1 MKLTVVNSN
10 TARIELDGGHGSSA
24 DDVDLYYLEG
34 LVEHGP
40 KLVRTCTHRLCTKHY
55 ELIVSGAAEDN
66 TGLDRLLSKPLSLA
80 RAAKIAGCHKDTIRR
95 ALKAKR
101 LVSLSE
107 GDVRDWDKARK

>member
-1 MKLTVVNSN
+1 MSRSDETRKHRVTNRRIFMKLTVVNSN

-24 DDVDLYYLEG
+24 DDLDLYYLEV
-34 LVEHGP
+34 LVE
-40 KLVRTCTHRLCTKHY
+40 LCPRHY

-95 ALKAKR
+95 ALK
-101 LVSLSE
+101 
-107 GDVRDWDKARK
+107 